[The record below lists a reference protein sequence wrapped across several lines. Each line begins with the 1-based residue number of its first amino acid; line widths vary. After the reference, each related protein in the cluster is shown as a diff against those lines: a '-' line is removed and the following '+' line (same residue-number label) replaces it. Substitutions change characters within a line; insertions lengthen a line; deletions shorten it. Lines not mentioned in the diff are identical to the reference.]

1 MDALLCQGSC
11 RNLVDLNLIKA
22 ICKRLRH
29 MMKLDRG
36 EECQCF
42 GYPTKAS
49 SSLTWWKGFCLKL
62 KFIRL
67 WHNLWILQNKNTLFL
82 KDNGQELLQTQGMF
96 LKRKQAFLRWLEKS
110 FSFFTSTLLHLCDL
124 LATWN
129 EGWLHFFFFK

>member
-110 FSFFTSTLLHLCDL
+110 FSFFISTLLHLCDL

-129 EGWLHFFFFK
+129 EGWLHSFFF